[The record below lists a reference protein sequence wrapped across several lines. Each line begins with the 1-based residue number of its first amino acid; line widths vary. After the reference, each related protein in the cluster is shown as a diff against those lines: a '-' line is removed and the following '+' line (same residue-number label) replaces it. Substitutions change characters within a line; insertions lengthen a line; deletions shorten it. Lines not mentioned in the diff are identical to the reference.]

1 MPWYMYFAIS
11 GALLGV
17 ALAMSLTQYL
27 LTRDKGGLKCT
38 ATAALV
44 VACILL
50 CSSVV
55 IIVALYCG
63 GGML

>member
-17 ALAMSLTQYL
+17 ALVISLTQYL
-27 LTRDKGGLKCT
+27 LTRDKEGLKCT
-38 ATAALV
+38 VTAALV

-50 CSSVV
+50 CSGVM
-55 IIVALYCG
+55 IIVALCCG
-63 GGML
+63 GGVL